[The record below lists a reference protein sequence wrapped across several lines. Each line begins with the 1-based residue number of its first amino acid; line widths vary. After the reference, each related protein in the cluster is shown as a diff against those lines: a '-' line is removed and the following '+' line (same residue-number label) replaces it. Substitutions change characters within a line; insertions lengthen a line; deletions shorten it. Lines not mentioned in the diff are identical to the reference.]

1 MANVTKYVVIFVG
14 TSNGYLGR
22 RAQINLYDGNTFV
35 GTVNFHDPDMQFPDD
50 SVELG
55 IIIMNLPSSM
65 FANVLDVLRNE
76 KPLELTFLN
85 GLARL
90 ATTDRELVG
99 EGE

>member
-35 GTVNFHDPDMQFPDD
+35 GTINFHDPDMQFPDD

-55 IIIMNLPSSM
+55 IIIINSRLPCLQMCLMS
-65 FANVLDVLRNE
+65 
-76 KPLELTFLN
+76 
-85 GLARL
+85 
-90 ATTDRELVG
+90 
-99 EGE
+99 